1 MTDVQDQN
9 SVATTVALNPDGEML
24 EAPAPVAPTPIPVDE
39 KLVTR
44 DEFNQLGEAVMA
56 LNSQFSDALVAMAGK
71 QDMINSEISA
81 LKLASRDSASTDL
94 TDIEALEEK
103 LATIVTH
110 NRLKMP
116 PIKGNRTKFAPPR
129 AQSNG

>member
-24 EAPAPVAPTPIPVDE
+24 EAPAPGAPTPIPVDE
-39 KLVTR
+39 KMLVSR
-44 DEFNQLGEAVMA
+44 DEFNQMGQAFLS
-56 LNSQFSDALVAMAGK
+56 LQGK
-71 QDMINSEISA
+71 IDSLNSEISEM
-81 LKLASRDSASTDL
+81 KLASRDSASTDL

-116 PIKGNRTKFAPPR
+116 PIKGNRTKFAPPLR
-129 AQSNG
+129 PVVA